1 MGKKSEISR
10 FVGKKIRMLQA
21 EEERGAGKAMMADLR
36 RGIVHEPGEL
46 PQLFGMVLLDM
57 PQEFMSESGI
67 ATREEWS
74 CYMALTLYAMHQQG
88 FDWKDRPMH
97 VKEGG
102 SIGRALAKMAKTS
115 DDANADKRAL
125 QRLQAFATSI
135 DMKEAFYHLKS
146 LIQLLRSKGISIDYE
161 ALAADLYDFQY
172 ADGKKRVNL
181 RWGQD
186 FYLEKG
192 KKETEEDIS

>member
-1 MGKKSEISR
+1 
-10 FVGKKIRMLQA
+10 
-21 EEERGAGKAMMADLR
+21 
-36 RGIVHEPGEL
+36 
-46 PQLFGMVLLDM
+46 
-57 PQEFMSESGI
+57 
-67 ATREEWS
+67 
-74 CYMALTLYAMHQQG
+74 
-88 FDWKDRPMH
+88 
-97 VKEGG
+97 
-102 SIGRALAKMAKTS
+102 MAKTS